1 RAGLVQRRRLAV
13 RETAE
18 VLDPVVGQRGVLPSA
33 FLVVPALEVLAHR
46 VGVEVGAVV
55 ELHALPQVEGPGLAV
70 RAVLPALGE
79 LRLHLRG
86 ARLETDQP
94 LHDLPGDP
102 EGLPVGGVE
111 RVEQV
116 GGTRCTEGEGA
127 AFAGGTVP
135 LGLRTSRQRR
145 QQRQSDAGGHQ
156 SAARPRTRRHP
167 GSPHSTTSVVTG
179 SESAVRLTRKRP
191 SGRGSGVTTW
201 FPGSAEQ
208 STRSLQAGRTRHRSG
223 PRSGGKSPKP
233 AYANR

>member
-1 RAGLVQRRRLAV
+1 
-13 RETAE
+13 
-18 VLDPVVGQRGVLPSA
+18 
-33 FLVVPALEVLAHR
+33 
-46 VGVEVGAVV
+46 
-55 ELHALPQVEGPGLAV
+55 EGPGLAV

-145 QQRQSDAGGHQ
+145 QQRQSDTGGHQ

-233 AYANR
+233 ASANRKPPHRRVLWCRRRRTRSVRTPATAAGADGFAGRPGEPPAPTAGPG